1 MTSKVVQANKLDNVY
16 WQITVLDNIDKT
28 TKLISDTNF
37 YRVSNKGINLKNY
50 VYEDADNSYLYFD
63 SSFTPKF
70 IAQLIYLYITFSNEN
85 NIPDRDLLK
94 IDKKLNFLGYTVT
107 SYGIS
112 KLNINTIYPCLNIDP
127 YPKELHFQ
135 CLDDSGQLVVD
146 NDEVVNNIPYFKGIM
161 NFTNKKIVLSLSNFM
176 YVVCGGVLVFLI
188 IFLFVIRTDK
198 N

>member
-1 MTSKVVQANKLDNVY
+1 MTSKVVQANKLDNGY

-50 VYEDADNSYLYFD
+50 IYEDADNSYLYFD

-85 NIPDRDLLK
+85 NIPDRDLIK

-112 KLNINTIYPCLNIDP
+112 KLNINTIYPCLDIDP

-146 NDEVVNNIPYFKGIM
+146 NEEVINNIPYFKGIM
-161 NFTNKKIVLSLSNFM
+161 NFTNKKIVLTLSNFM

-188 IFLFVIRTDK
+188 IFLFIMRTDK
-198 N
+198 D

>member
-1 MTSKVVQANKLDNVY
+1 MTSKVVQANKLDNGY

-50 VYEDADNSYLYFD
+50 IYEDADSSYLYFD

-70 IAQLIYLYITFSNEN
+70 IAQLIYLYTTFSDEN
-85 NIPDRDLLK
+85 NIPDRDLIK

-112 KLNINTIYPCLNIDP
+112 KININTIYPCLNIDP

-135 CLDDSGQLVVD
+135 CLDDSGQLVID
-146 NDEVVNNIPYFKGIM
+146 NQEIVNNIPYFKGIM
-161 NFTNKKIVLSLSNFM
+161 NFTNKKIVLTLSNFM

-188 IFLFVIRTDK
+188 IFLFIMRTDK

>member
-1 MTSKVVQANKLDNVY
+1 MSKIIQADKLDNGY

-50 VYEDADNSYLYFD
+50 IYEDADSSYLYFD

-70 IAQLIYLYITFSNEN
+70 IAQLIYLYTTFSDEN
-85 NIPDRDLLK
+85 NIPDRDLIK

-112 KLNINTIYPCLNIDP
+112 KININTIYPCLNIDP

-135 CLDDSGQLVVD
+135 CLDDSGQLVID
-146 NDEVVNNIPYFKGIM
+146 NQEIVNNIPYFKGIM
-161 NFTNKKIVLSLSNFM
+161 NFTNKKIVLTLSNFM

-188 IFLFVIRTDK
+188 IFLFIMRTDK

>member
-1 MTSKVVQANKLDNVY
+1 MTSKVVQANKLDNGY

-50 VYEDADNSYLYFD
+50 IYEDADNSYLYFD

-85 NIPDRDLLK
+85 NIPDRDLIK
-94 IDKKLNFLGYTVT
+94 IDKRLNFLGYTVT

-112 KLNINTIYPCLNIDP
+112 KININTIYPCLDIDP

-146 NDEVVNNIPYFKGIM
+146 NEEVINNIPYLKGIM

-188 IFLFVIRTDK
+188 IFLFVMRTDR

>member
-1 MTSKVVQANKLDNVY
+1 MTSKVVQANKLDNGY

-50 VYEDADNSYLYFD
+50 IYEDADNSYLYFD

-85 NIPDRDLLK
+85 NIPDRDLIK

-112 KLNINTIYPCLNIDP
+112 KININTIYPCLDIDP

-146 NDEVVNNIPYFKGIM
+146 NEEVINNIPYFKGIM
-161 NFTNKKIVLSLSNFM
+161 NFTNKKIVLTLSNFM

-188 IFLFVIRTDK
+188 IFLFVMRTDK

>member
-1 MTSKVVQANKLDNVY
+1 MTSKVVQANKLDNGY

-28 TKLISDTNF
+28 SKLISDTNF

-50 VYEDADNSYLYFD
+50 IYEDADSSYLYFD

-85 NIPDRDLLK
+85 NIPDRDLIK
-94 IDKKLNFLGYTVT
+94 IDKKLNFLGYSVT

-112 KLNINTIYPCLNIDP
+112 KININTIYPCLNIDP
-127 YPKELHFQ
+127 YPEELRFQ

-146 NDEVVNNIPYFKGIM
+146 NKEIVNNIPYFKGIM
-161 NFTNKKIVLSLSNFM
+161 NFTNKKIVLTLSNFM

-188 IFLFVIRTDK
+188 IFLFVMRTDK

>member
-1 MTSKVVQANKLDNVY
+1 MTSKVVQANKLDNGY

-50 VYEDADNSYLYFD
+50 IYEDADNSYLYFD

-70 IAQLIYLYITFSNEN
+70 IAQLIYLYITFSDEN

-112 KLNINTIYPCLNIDP
+112 KININTIYPCLDIDP

-146 NDEVVNNIPYFKGIM
+146 NEEVVNNIPYFKGIM
-161 NFTNKKIVLSLSNFM
+161 NFTNKKIVLTLSNFM

-188 IFLFVIRTDK
+188 IFLFIMRTDK

>member
-1 MTSKVVQANKLDNVY
+1 MTSKVVQANKLDNGY

-50 VYEDADNSYLYFD
+50 IYEDADNSYLYFD

-85 NIPDRDLLK
+85 NIPDRDLIK

-112 KLNINTIYPCLNIDP
+112 KININTIYPCLNIDP

-146 NDEVVNNIPYFKGIM
+146 NEEVVNNIPYFKGIM
-161 NFTNKKIVLSLSNFM
+161 NFTNKKIVLTLSNFM

-188 IFLFVIRTDK
+188 IFLFVMRTDK

>member
-1 MTSKVVQANKLDNVY
+1 MTSKVVQANKLDNGY
-16 WQITVLDNIDKT
+16 WQITVLDNVDKT

-50 VYEDADNSYLYFD
+50 IYEDADNSYLYFD

-112 KLNINTIYPCLNIDP
+112 KININTIYPCLDIDP

-146 NDEVVNNIPYFKGIM
+146 NEEVINNIPYLKGIM

-188 IFLFVIRTDK
+188 IFLFVMRTDR

>member
-1 MTSKVVQANKLDNVY
+1 MTSKVVQANKLDNGY

-37 YRVSNKGINLKNY
+37 YRVSNKRINLKNY
-50 VYEDADNSYLYFD
+50 IYEDADNSYLYFD

-85 NIPDRDLLK
+85 NIPDRDLIK
-94 IDKKLNFLGYTVT
+94 IDKRLNFLGYTVT

-112 KLNINTIYPCLNIDP
+112 KININTIYPCLDIDP

-146 NDEVVNNIPYFKGIM
+146 NEEVINNIPYLKGIM

-188 IFLFVIRTDK
+188 IFLFVMRTDR

>member
-1 MTSKVVQANKLDNVY
+1 MTSKVVQANKLDNGY

-50 VYEDADNSYLYFD
+50 IYEDADNSYLYFD

-85 NIPDRDLLK
+85 NIPDRDLIK
-94 IDKKLNFLGYTVT
+94 IDKRLNFLGYTVT

-112 KLNINTIYPCLNIDP
+112 KININTIYPCLDIDP

-146 NDEVVNNIPYFKGIM
+146 NEEVINNIPYLKGIM
-161 NFTNKKIVLSLSNFM
+161 
-176 YVVCGGVLVFLI
+176 I
-188 IFLFVIRTDK
+188 I
-198 N
+198 

>member
-1 MTSKVVQANKLDNVY
+1 MTSKVVQANKLDNGY

-50 VYEDADNSYLYFD
+50 IYEDADNSYLYFD

-70 IAQLIYLYITFSNEN
+70 IAQLIYLYITFSDEN

-112 KLNINTIYPCLNIDP
+112 KININTIYPCLNIDP

-146 NDEVVNNIPYFKGIM
+146 NEEVVNNIPYFKGIM
-161 NFTNKKIVLSLSNFM
+161 NFTNKKIVLTLSNFM

-188 IFLFVIRTDK
+188 IFLFIMRTDK
-198 N
+198 D

>member
-1 MTSKVVQANKLDNVY
+1 MTSKVVQANKLDNGY

-50 VYEDADNSYLYFD
+50 IYEDADNSYLYFD

-70 IAQLIYLYITFSNEN
+70 IAQLIYLYITFSDEN

-112 KLNINTIYPCLNIDP
+112 KININTIYPCLNIDP

-135 CLDDSGQLVVD
+135 CLDDSGQLIIDNEEVVD
-146 NDEVVNNIPYFKGIM
+146 NIPYFKGIM
-161 NFTNKKIVLSLSNFM
+161 NFTNKKIVLTLSNFM

-188 IFLFVIRTDK
+188 IFLFIMRTDK
-198 N
+198 D

>member
-1 MTSKVVQANKLDNVY
+1 MGYIYIRSNVHPNICKLG
-16 WQITVLDNIDKT
+16 QT
-28 TKLISDTNF
+28 
-37 YRVSNKGINLKNY
+37 
-50 VYEDADNSYLYFD
+50 
-63 SSFTPKF
+63 
-70 IAQLIYLYITFSNEN
+70 N

-112 KLNINTIYPCLNIDP
+112 KININTIYPCLNIDP

-146 NDEVVNNIPYFKGIM
+146 NEEVVNNIPYFKGIM
-161 NFTNKKIVLSLSNFM
+161 NFTNKKIVLTLSNFM

-188 IFLFVIRTDK
+188 IFLFVMRTDK

>member
-1 MTSKVVQANKLDNVY
+1 MTSKVVQANKLDNGY

-50 VYEDADNSYLYFD
+50 IYEDADNSYLYFD

-70 IAQLIYLYITFSNEN
+70 IAQLIYLYTTFSDEN
-85 NIPDRDLLK
+85 NIPDRDLIK

-112 KLNINTIYPCLNIDP
+112 KININTIYPCLNIDP

-135 CLDDSGQLVVD
+135 CLDDSGQLVID
-146 NDEVVNNIPYFKGIM
+146 NQEIVNNIPYFKGIM
-161 NFTNKKIVLSLSNFM
+161 NFTNKKIVLTLSNFM

-188 IFLFVIRTDK
+188 IFLFIMRTDK

>member
-1 MTSKVVQANKLDNVY
+1 MTSKVVQANKLDNGY

-50 VYEDADNSYLYFD
+50 IYEDADNSYLYFD

-112 KLNINTIYPCLNIDP
+112 KININTIYPCLSIDP

-146 NDEVVNNIPYFKGIM
+146 NEEVINNIPYLKGIM

-188 IFLFVIRTDK
+188 IFLFVMRTDR

>member
-1 MTSKVVQANKLDNVY
+1 MTSKVVQANKLDNGY

-188 IFLFVIRTDK
+188 IFLFVMRTDK

>member
-1 MTSKVVQANKLDNVY
+1 MTSKVVQANKLDNGY

-112 KLNINTIYPCLNIDP
+112 KININTIYPCLDIDP

-146 NDEVVNNIPYFKGIM
+146 NEEVINNIPYLKSIM

-188 IFLFVIRTDK
+188 IFLFVMRTDR

>member
-1 MTSKVVQANKLDNVY
+1 MTSKVVQANKLDNGY

-50 VYEDADNSYLYFD
+50 IYEDADNSYLYFD

-112 KLNINTIYPCLNIDP
+112 KININTIYPCLDIDP

-135 CLDDSGQLVVD
+135 CLDDSGHLVVD
-146 NDEVVNNIPYFKGIM
+146 NEELVNNIPYFKGIM
-161 NFTNKKIVLSLSNFM
+161 NFTNKKIVLTLSNFM

-188 IFLFVIRTDK
+188 IFLFIMRTDK

>member
-1 MTSKVVQANKLDNVY
+1 MTSKVVQANKLDNGY

-50 VYEDADNSYLYFD
+50 IYEDADNSYLYFD

-85 NIPDRDLLK
+85 NIPDRELIK
-94 IDKKLNFLGYTVT
+94 IDKRLNFLGYTVT

-112 KLNINTIYPCLNIDP
+112 KININTIYPCLDIDP

-146 NDEVVNNIPYFKGIM
+146 NEEVINNIPYLKGIM

-188 IFLFVIRTDK
+188 IFLFVMRTDR

>member
-1 MTSKVVQANKLDNVY
+1 MTSKVVQANKLDNGY

-50 VYEDADNSYLYFD
+50 IYEDADSSYLYFD

-112 KLNINTIYPCLNIDP
+112 KININTIYPCLNIDP
-127 YPKELHFQ
+127 YPKELYFQ

-146 NDEVVNNIPYFKGIM
+146 NKEVVNNIPYFKSIM
-161 NFTNKKIVLSLSNFM
+161 NFTDKKIVLSLSNFM

-188 IFLFVIRTDK
+188 IFLFVMRTEK